1 MADNPVVMARRAAVG
16 LVLSAVES
24 NKDEHSLIFEMYM
37 EDMSEIGQDRER
49 ALKLL
54 LMATVGLSA
63 LIVGDA
69 EENVDHL
76 NQLAMSLAGV

>member
-1 MADNPVVMARRAAVG
+1 MVDNPVVMARRAAAG
-16 LVLSAVES
+16 LVLSAIDN

-37 EDMSEIGQDRER
+37 NDMSEIGQDRER

-63 LIVGDA
+63 LIAGGT
-69 EENVDHL
+69 EENVEQL
-76 NQLAMSLAGV
+76 NLVAMSLAGV